1 MTGFGIITLMNSQI
15 ISGQVEVFFV
25 ATLLFSVFYVLF
37 LALTLYVPIGNLLR
51 QLFTKKNAQHNI
63 SGHIIYT
70 NHTALQRIRI
80 EAKETSSGKN
90 YVFFSRPDGSFT
102 LHLPDGNFKI
112 CINQFG
118 LKQLGKTDFI
128 LSDKDCPTRL
138 DIKVKLVEQLIIN
151 PLVSKFICHAK
162 LAWLALALAG
172 FVLNFLN
179 IEYITLI
186 QSFIVMI
193 LAMICA
199 YMAVQSE
206 KMFFKLM
213 DFTNKP
219 LRGKKIVIKDSRNQA
234 LANLSTNQSGQ
245 VNIFASRGIYK
256 IEADSHLQRTFRV
269 SQDSIVNLKL
279 KL

>member
-1 MTGFGIITLMNSQI
+1 MNSQI
-15 ISGQVEVFFV
+15 ISGQVGVFFSV
-25 ATLLFSVFYVLF
+25 TLLFAVFYVIF
-37 LALTLYVPIGNLLR
+37 LALTLYVPVGNLLR
-51 QLFTKKNAQHNI
+51 QLFTKKNAQHKINGRI
-63 SGHIIYT
+63 VYT
-70 NHTALQRIRI
+70 NHAALQRIRI
-80 EAKETSSGKN
+80 EARETSSGKD
-90 YVFFSRPDGSFT
+90 YVFFSSPDGSFT
-102 LHLPDGNFKI
+102 LHLPDGDFKI
-112 CINQFG
+112 YIRQFG
-118 LKQLGKTDFI
+118 LKQLGRTDFI
-128 LSDKDCPTRL
+128 LSDKECPTRL
-138 DIKVKLVEQLIIN
+138 DIKAKQIEQLVID
-151 PLVSKFICHAK
+151 PLASKFICHAK
-162 LAWLALALAG
+162 LAWLTLASVG
-172 FVLNFLN
+172 FALNFLN
-179 IEYITLI
+179 IEYITLM

-234 LANLSTNQSGQ
+234 LANLSTNQAGQ

-279 KL
+279 RL